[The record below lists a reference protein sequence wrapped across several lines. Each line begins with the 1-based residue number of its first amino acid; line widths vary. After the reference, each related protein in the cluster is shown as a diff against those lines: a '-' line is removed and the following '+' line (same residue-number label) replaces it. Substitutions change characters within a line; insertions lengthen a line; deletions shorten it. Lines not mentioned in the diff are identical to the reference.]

1 VQNLKVDNTMSCSF
15 EVVDWI
21 GLDWIGLDWISIED
35 EDEVMKYVTI

>member
-1 VQNLKVDNTMSCSF
+1 MSCSF